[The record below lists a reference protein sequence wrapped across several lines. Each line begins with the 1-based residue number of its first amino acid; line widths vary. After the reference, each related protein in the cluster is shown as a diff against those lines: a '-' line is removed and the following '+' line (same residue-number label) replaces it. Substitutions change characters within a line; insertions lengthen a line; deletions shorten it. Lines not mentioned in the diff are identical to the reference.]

1 MSTALTTFVPIL
13 VGTNYQA
20 WSAKMKAYLSSV
32 DMWLIVSGATVC
44 PAQAGEAQTNWDT
57 ADACAIGIISLT
69 LVDHVLRKVGSLV
82 NAVQPLVAA
91 QFSSQWWT
99 SIENHYGTI
108 SPSQVFDLIKQAIN
122 FHLDGSSHPRPQ
134 LERLKAIHVDLAT
147 NQAELLEFVQSMVL
161 LSRLPPAWETSIIQT
176 VMSGGQVTGITWQLT
191 TQTIIRYWDAD
202 QAKRVGHRPTAHKL
216 SAVKKFQG
224 PPSFR
229 GSQPPHQD
237 GSSKGKKKKRG
248 SAGKG
253 KKKKFGAVHFAS
265 APSGPVPVAHTVA
278 HIGLQGLY

>member
-1 MSTALTTFVPIL
+1 MLTALTTFVPIL

-20 WSAKMKAYLSSV
+20 WSSKMKAYLSSV
-32 DMWLIVSGATVC
+32 DLWLIVSAITAR
-44 PAQAGEAQTNWDT
+44 PTQAGEAQSNWDT
-57 ADACAIGIISLT
+57 ANARAIGIISLT
-69 LVDHVLRKVGSLV
+69 LADHVLRKINSLA
-82 NAVQPLVAA
+82 NAA
-91 QFSSQWWT
+91 QPITAAQLSSTWWT
-99 SIENHYGTI
+99 QIENHYRTI

-122 FHLDGSSHPRPQ
+122 FRLDGSKHPRPQ
-134 LERLKAIHVDLAT
+134 LEHLEGIHADLAT
-147 NQAELLEFVQSMVL
+147 NQAELPEFVQSMIL
-161 LSRLPPAWETSIIQT
+161 LSRLPLAWETSIIQT

-229 GSQPPHQD
+229 GPQPQQQD
-237 GSSKGKKKKRG
+237 GSGKGKKKKRG

-253 KKKKFGAVHFAS
+253 KKKKFGAVHFTS
-265 APSGPVPVAHTVA
+265 APSGPAPVA
-278 HIGLQGLY
+278 LSPPMQ